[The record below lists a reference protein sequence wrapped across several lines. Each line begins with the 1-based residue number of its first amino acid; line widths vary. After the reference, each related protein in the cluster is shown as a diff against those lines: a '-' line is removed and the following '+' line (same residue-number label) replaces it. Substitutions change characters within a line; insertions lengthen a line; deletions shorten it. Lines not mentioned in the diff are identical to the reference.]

1 MPIDLVKPLNDV
13 FALTQPSL
21 RPSNMNFLPP
31 QVFCDPTLP
40 GPGGAPAGVA
50 EVGPGRVYVSGK
62 SAAASGRITQCQ
74 LEVGGIA
81 HELYF
86 NR

>member
-21 RPSNMNFLPP
+21 RPFIMNFLP

-40 GPGGAPAGVA
+40 GPGGAHAGVA

-81 HELYF
+81 QEL
-86 NR
+86 

>member
-1 MPIDLVKPLNDV
+1 MPIDLVKPHV

-21 RPSNMNFLPP
+21 RPFIMNFLP

-40 GPGGAPAGVA
+40 GPDGAPAGVA

-62 SAAASGRITQCQ
+62 SAAAASGRITQCQ

-81 HELYF
+81 QEL
-86 NR
+86 